1 MHPPGGPA
9 ETGDMA
15 GTAPGRQPHQ
25 PFGDSAVR
33 PSAAREH
40 HRARRR
46 VPDGVQ
52 RHQSRAG
59 RRAAPVPR
67 RLWAR
72 VSAADNYSLVLVLI
86 VVSILLVA
94 VIDELPA
101 LIPTP
106 ILFAGTL
113 LYAVRTSRIARR
125 LQMLATV
132 LVGASLAVAVGSAV
146 VTGRTGLASSMDL
159 GVAALLVVLTPLGIA
174 RRLLAHPAVN
184 VSTVAG
190 ALCIYLLVGLFFAFL
205 FGFATAVGLGPF
217 FASTERAEA
226 ADYLYFSFSTLTTLG
241 YGDLVAR
248 TSLGRM
254 LAVTEALFGQMYL
267 VTVVALLV
275 SNFGRERRAGSR

>member
-1 MHPPGGPA
+1 MRPPGSPA
-9 ETGDMA
+9 QTGDMA
-15 GTAPGRQPHQ
+15 GTATGRQPYQ
-25 PFGDSAVR
+25 PFGDSAFR
-33 PSAAREH
+33 TSAAGEH
-40 HRARRR
+40 QRARRR

-52 RHQSRAG
+52 RRQSRAG

-72 VSAADNYSLVLVLI
+72 VSAADNYSLVLLLI

-113 LYAVRTSRIARR
+113 LYALRTSRIARR

-174 RRLLAHPAVN
+174 RRLLSHPAVN
-184 VSTVAG
+184 VSTVTG

-205 FGFATAVGLGPF
+205 FGFTAALSLGPS
-217 FASTERAEA
+217 FASTGRATL
-226 ADYLYFSFSTLTTLG
+226 ADYLYFSFCTLSTLG
-241 YGDLVAR
+241 YGDLVPR
-248 TSLGRM
+248 TDLGRM

-275 SNFGRERRAGSR
+275 SNFGRARRSGGR